1 MGQNTGSCFGGNTT
15 TNRARDLSLTTR
27 SEQSEN
33 NIALCQV
40 MAGTP
45 VVKAEAEAKGLYRDY
60 KGQRYWFCCA
70 GCGPAFDAAPD
81 KYAQAC

>member
-1 MGQNTGSCFGGNTT
+1 VGQNTGSCCGGTT
-15 TNRARDLSLTTR
+15 TNGTQDLSLTTR
-27 SEQSEN
+27 PEE
-33 NIALCQV
+33 AEETTAYCQV

-70 GCGPAFDAAPD
+70 GCGPAFDADPD

>member
-1 MGQNTGSCFGGNTT
+1 MGQTTGSCCGGTT
-15 TNRARDLSLTTR
+15 TNRGQDPTLTTR
-27 SEQSEN
+27 PEQAE
-33 NIALCQV
+33 ATTAYCQV

-60 KGQRYWFCCA
+60 KGQQYWFCCA
-70 GCGPAFDAAPD
+70 GCGPAFDADPD